1 MFERRTL
8 LYRSNELPEAGHGKD
23 AVAQVPRPNGP
34 FELVERDI
42 PEPPLTAGRES
53 RCRPAASVTAIA
65 KLMGGK

>member
-23 AVAQVPRPNGP
+23 AVAQLPRPNGP

-42 PEPPLTAGRES
+42 PEPLTAGCAS
-53 RCRPAASVTAIA
+53 RCRPAASVTAVA